1 MRLIP
6 VVLLALAL
14 AALVAVAADGSA
26 GQSLFRWAGDRQHEV
41 QDAMAAAI
49 RAIKAGDP
57 RAVVSLCLLSGA
69 YGFVHAMGPGHGKVL
84 LGGAA
89 LAGGVAPG
97 RMLAVGLVAGLAQA
111 MTAILLVAVGVKA
124 LALSSAD
131 ASALAEGWL
140 ATASRWAI
148 AAIGALLVWRALRV
162 LLRSRAPEPGRGHG
176 DDHDQGHDHGHG
188 HPHGHS
194 HGYRTNHEHGHA
206 AHDPSTGAACGCG
219 HSHGPTAEQVAAL
232 SSPRDLVLMIASIAI
247 RPCTGALFLMV
258 VAWRFGIPLAGA
270 AAVIAMG
277 LGTALFNS
285 LAIGGGIAARRL
297 LSAGGAVL
305 SGGGLRVAATLQLA
319 AGLVVLALTLSSGI

>member
-6 VVLLALAL
+6 AVLLALAL
-14 AALVAVAADGSA
+14 AALVTVAADGSA
-26 GQSLFRWAGDRQHEV
+26 GQALFRWASARQHEV

-49 RAIKAGDP
+49 RAIKAGDL

-89 LAGGVAPG
+89 LAGGVGPG

-111 MTAILLVAVGVKA
+111 MTAILLVAVEVKV

-162 LLRSRAPEPGRGHG
+162 LWRTRATGPATGHSHG
-176 DDHDQGHDHGHG
+176 HDHDDGHDHGQGQAQGHG
-188 HPHGHS
+188 
-194 HGYRTNHEHGHA
+194 
-206 AHDPSTGAACGCG
+206 AHDHTAGPACGCG
-219 HSHGPTAEQVAAL
+219 HSHGPTAAQVAAL
-232 SSPRDLVLMIASIAI
+232 SSPRDLAMMVASIAI

-285 LAIGGGIAARRL
+285 LAIGGGVAARRL

-305 SGGGLRVAATLQLA
+305 GGAGLRVAATLQLA
-319 AGLVVLALTLSSGI
+319 AGLVVLALTLGVGL

>member
-6 VVLLALAL
+6 ALLLALAL
-14 AALVAVAADGSA
+14 AALVTVAADGGA
-26 GQSLFRWAGDRQHEV
+26 GQALFRWAGARQHEV

-89 LAGGVAPG
+89 LAGGVGTG

-148 AAIGALLVWRALRV
+148 AAIGVLLVWRALRV
-162 LLRSRAPEPGRGHG
+162 LWCSRGPG
-176 DDHDQGHDHGHG
+176 
-188 HPHGHS
+188 PATGHS
-194 HGYRTNHEHGHA
+194 HGHDHDHGQGHAQMHGHGSRHEA
-206 AHDPSTGAACGCG
+206 GEPACGCG
-219 HSHGPTAEQVAAL
+219 HSHGPTAAQVAAL
-232 SSPRDLVLMIASIAI
+232 SSPRDLAMMVASIAI

-270 AAVIAMG
+270 AAVISMG

-305 SGGGLRVAATLQLA
+305 GGAGLRVAATLQLS
-319 AGLVVLALTLSSGI
+319 AGLVVLAFTLGAGI

>member
-6 VVLLALAL
+6 AVLLALAL
-14 AALVAVAADGSA
+14 AALVTVAADGSA
-26 GQSLFRWAGDRQHEV
+26 GQALFRWAGDRQHEV

-89 LAGGVAPG
+89 LAGGVGLG

-111 MTAILLVAVGVKA
+111 MTAILLVAVGVKV

-148 AAIGALLVWRALRV
+148 AAIGALLVWRALSV
-162 LLRSRAPEPGRGHG
+162 LWRSRALEAGHGHG
-176 DDHDQGHDHGHG
+176 DDHGHDHGHG
-188 HPHGHS
+188 HSHGHD
-194 HGYRTNHEHGHA
+194 HYHGHA
-206 AHDPSTGAACGCG
+206 AHDPDTGAACGCG
-219 HSHGPTAEQVAAL
+219 HNHGPTAEQVAAL
-232 SSPRDLVLMIASIAI
+232 SSPRDLALMVASIAI

-277 LGTALFNS
+277 LGTALFNG

-297 LSAGGAVL
+297 LGAGGAVL
-305 SGGGLRVAATLQLA
+305 SGSGLRVAATLQLA
-319 AGLVVLALTLSSGI
+319 AGLFVLALTLGAGI